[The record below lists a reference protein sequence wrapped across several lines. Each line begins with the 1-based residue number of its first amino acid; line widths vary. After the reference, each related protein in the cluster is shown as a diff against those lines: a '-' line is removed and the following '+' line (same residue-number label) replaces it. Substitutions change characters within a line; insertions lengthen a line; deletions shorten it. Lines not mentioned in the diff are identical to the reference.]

1 MMCTIK
7 MFCLTEKVANNAVMH
22 GNKCIVIKKMLII
35 IIEMAIIISIMTLVD
50 KMKSLSGFWSNCG
63 ELYCNLV
70 S

>member
-1 MMCTIK
+1 
-7 MFCLTEKVANNAVMH
+7 MH
-22 GNKCIVIKKMLII
+22 SNKKLLII

-50 KMKSLSGFWSNCG
+50 EMKSLSGFWSNCG